1 MNLSRKD
8 KIRGSLIGG
17 AVGDA
22 LGYPVE
28 FASYSNIKSMFGE
41 NGITRFLLNNN
52 GVAEISDDTQMTL
65 FTANGLLYGITRF
78 CMRGIGSDLFNYV
91 AMAYDEWL
99 QTQMELPLEDE

>member
-17 AVGDA
+17 AIGDA

-41 NGITRFLLNNN
+41 NGITRFVLNLNS
-52 GVAEISDDTQMTL
+52 ATL
-65 FTANGLLYGITRF
+65 
-78 CMRGIGSDLFNYV
+78 
-91 AMAYDEWL
+91 
-99 QTQMELPLEDE
+99 

>member
-17 AVGDA
+17 AIGDV

-41 NGITRFLLNNN
+41 NGIARFVLNNN

-65 FTANGLLYGITRF
+65 FTANGLLYAITRF
-78 CMRGIGSDLFNYV
+78 VYLYTKRQVCM
-91 AMAYDEWL
+91 
-99 QTQMELPLEDE
+99 